1 MVEDQRHQGCHDGTA
16 GVEAQRECMRSWWL
30 GNYGDV
36 VVMTSLPKMQLDIEA
51 MEERW
56 WVISWGDGDEQPG
69 REAGED
75 GNDLVVVV
83 VIILE

>member
-1 MVEDQRHQGCHDGTA
+1 
-16 GVEAQRECMRSWWL
+16 
-30 GNYGDV
+30 
-36 VVMTSLPKMQLDIEA
+36 MQLDIEA
-51 MEERW
+51 MEEKW

-83 VIILE
+83 VIISGVDAEPPKSPPPDPYESCSFLSIHQLAQSHEARVCWISRHMWEG